1 MKSVRKLFFLLLCI
15 VSLLVGFLII
25 TNQKA
30 KKGTIAERKIANIKG
45 VKIYVEIADTADKKA
60 KGLSGR
66 KSLDKSSGMLFI
78 FPKDTE
84 PAFWMKDMFFPIDI
98 IWIND
103 DKITQIDKNVPNPIS
118 GAIDSQLPLYRPSL
132 PIDYVLEVN
141 AGFSDK
147 NNLGIGD
154 YVDLSSI

>member
-1 MKSVRKLFFLLLCI
+1 MKSARKIFFLSLCI
-15 VSLLVGFLII
+15 VFLLVGFLII

-30 KKGTIAERKIANIKG
+30 KEGNIAERKIVNVKG
-45 VKIYVEIADTADKKA
+45 VEISVEIADTADKKA

-66 KSLDKSSGMLFI
+66 KSLDKGSGMLFI

-103 DKITQIDKNVPNPIS
+103 DKITQIDKNVTNPTS
-118 GAIDSQLPLYRPSL
+118 GTDDSQLPLYRPSL

-147 NNLGIGD
+147 NNFEVGD
-154 YVDLSSI
+154 PIDLSSI